1 MAQDYFAFRDSTAD
15 SVGSNILATMNEIKQ
30 TLATNRTAIN
40 NLKPEWVSVEADA
53 YYEGI
58 SKWNEGADGLADGL
72 DNVKQTL
79 LGVKDG
85 TGDVKKSIGEILDA
99 TK

>member
-1 MAQDYFAFRDSTAD
+1 MAEVFAFRDSTAD
-15 SVGSNILATMNEIKQ
+15 SAGSDIFTTMNEIKQ

-53 YYEGI
+53 YYDGI
-58 SKWNEGADGLADGL
+58 TKWNEGADGLADVL

-85 TGDVKKSIGEILDA
+85 TGDVKKSIGEILDT

>member
-1 MAQDYFAFRDSTAD
+1 MAEVFAFRDSTAD
-15 SVGSNILATMNEIKQ
+15 SAGSDIFTTMNEIKQ

-53 YYEGI
+53 YYDGI
-58 SKWNEGADGLADGL
+58 TKWNEGADGLAD
-72 DNVKQTL
+72 VPR
-79 LGVKDG
+79 GVKDG

>member
-1 MAQDYFAFRDSTAD
+1 MAEVFAFRDSTAD

-58 SKWNEGADGLADGL
+58 SKWNEGADG
-72 DNVKQTL
+72 
-79 LGVKDG
+79 VKDG

>member
-1 MAQDYFAFRDSTAD
+1 MAEVFAFRDSTAD

-58 SKWNEGADGLADGL
+58 SKWNEGADGLADVL
-72 DNVKQTL
+72 D
-79 LGVKDG
+79 GVKDG

>member
-1 MAQDYFAFRDSTAD
+1 MAEVFAFRDSTAD
-15 SVGSNILATMNEIKQ
+15 SAGSDIFTTMNEIKQ

-40 NLKPEWVSVEADA
+40 NLKPEWVSVEAD
-53 YYEGI
+53 
-58 SKWNEGADGLADGL
+58 GLADVL

>member
-1 MAQDYFAFRDSTAD
+1 MAEVFAFRDSVSVEAEAD
-15 SVGSNILATMNEIKQ
+15 IRRIMRRIKK
-30 TLATNRTAIN
+30 TLAANRKAIN

-53 YYEGI
+53 YYDGI
-58 SKWNEGADGLADGL
+58 TKWNEGADGLADVL

>member
-1 MAQDYFAFRDSTAD
+1 MAEVFAFRDSTAD
-15 SVGSNILATMNEIKQ
+15 SAGSDIFTTMNEIKQ

-53 YYEGI
+53 YY
-58 SKWNEGADGLADGL
+58 DGLADVL